1 MPQTERSERMPQT
14 ERYEPTPRAE
24 PQESMP
30 RPERYE
36 PMPGIAELPGW
47 LWRRTGRAARLTL
60 LGALIV
66 LLATAAA
73 LVPVILESKEERAES
88 DRRERAERRAELI
101 RRLETE
107 QRPRHRRSTS
117 VAPPEAAANEQL
129 EARSALM
136 DELNAQ
142 ILADARARVR
152 RGDLDGPIRR
162 VECEPFPRSV
172 DGVGA
177 HQQLG
182 RRTGRYACV
191 AVTAEFGTGEVGA
204 TGVIGHQYRTMVDF
218 ETGRYAFC
226 NVSGQAGPSRE
237 QLVTTPRVCGG

>member
-1 MPQTERSERMPQT
+1 
-14 ERYEPTPRAE
+14 
-24 PQESMP
+24 
-30 RPERYE
+30 
-36 PMPGIAELPGW
+36 MPGIVELPGW
-47 LWRRTGRAARLTL
+47 LWRRMGRSARLVG
-60 LGALIV
+60 LGALIALV
-66 LLATAAA
+66 AAAAA
-73 LVPVILESKEERAES
+73 LVPVILESKEDQAEA
-88 DRRERAERRAELI
+88 DRRDRAERRAELI

-107 QRPRHRRSTS
+107 QRPRHRRSAS
-117 VAPPEAAANEQL
+117 VAPAGAPASEQL
-129 EARSALM
+129 EARAALV
-136 DELNAQ
+136 DELDAE

-152 RGDLDGPIRR
+152 GGELDGPIRR

-177 HQQLG
+177 HERLG
-182 RRTGRYACV
+182 LRSGRYACV

-226 NVSGQAGPSRE
+226 KVSGQAGPSRE

>member
-1 MPQTERSERMPQT
+1 VLVLGLP
-14 ERYEPTPRAE
+14 E
-24 PQESMP
+24 PQHGSGVTRGTP
-30 RPERYE
+30 TGQDRSKGERYE

-47 LWRRTGRAARLTL
+47 LWRRTGRAGRLTA
-60 LGALIV
+60 LGVLIV
-66 LLATAAA
+66 LVAAA
-73 LVPVILESKEERAES
+73 AVLVPVILESKEDQAEAERRDRAEQ
-88 DRRERAERRAELI
+88 RAELI

-117 VAPPEAAANEQL
+117 VAPPAASASEQL
-129 EARSALM
+129 DARAALM
-136 DELNAQ
+136 DELHAE
-142 ILADARARVR
+142 ILADARARAR

-162 VECEPFPRSV
+162 VECERFPRSV
-172 DGVGA
+172 DALGA
-177 HQQLG
+177 HEQLG

-191 AVTAEFGTGEVGA
+191 AVTAEFGTGEAGA

-226 NVSGQAGPSRE
+226 KVSGQAGPARE

>member
-1 MPQTERSERMPQT
+1 VLVLGPPQAQHASCVASRTPTEHDRPQT
-14 ERYEPTPRAE
+14 
-24 PQESMP
+24 
-30 RPERYE
+30 ERYE

-47 LWRRTGRAARLTL
+47 LWRRMGHVARLTL
-60 LGALIV
+60 LGVVIV
-66 LLATAAA
+66 LVATTAA
-73 LVPVILESKEERAES
+73 LVPVMLESKEERAES

-101 RRLETE
+101 RRLEAE

-129 EARSALM
+129 AARSALM
-136 DELNAQ
+136 DELHAE

-172 DGVGA
+172 EAVGA
-177 HQQLG
+177 HEQLG

-226 NVSGQAGPSRE
+226 KVSGQAGPSRE

>member
-1 MPQTERSERMPQT
+1 
-14 ERYEPTPRAE
+14 
-24 PQESMP
+24 
-30 RPERYE
+30 
-36 PMPGIAELPGW
+36 MPGIVDLPGW
-47 LWRRTGRAARLTL
+47 LWRRMGRTARLSA
-60 LGALIV
+60 LGALV
-66 LLATAAA
+66 LLVAAAAA
-73 LVPVILESKEERAES
+73 LVPVILESKEDQAEA

-107 QRPRHRRSTS
+107 QRPRQRRSTS
-117 VAPPEAAANEQL
+117 VTPPGAAPAEQL
-129 EARSALM
+129 AARSTLVKEM
-136 DELNAQ
+136 NAE

-162 VECEPFPRSV
+162 VECEPFPRRV

-177 HQQLG
+177 HEQLG

-226 NVSGQAGPSRE
+226 KVSGQAGPSRE

>member
-1 MPQTERSERMPQT
+1 
-14 ERYEPTPRAE
+14 
-24 PQESMP
+24 
-30 RPERYE
+30 
-36 PMPGIAELPGW
+36 MPGIAELPGW
-47 LWRRTGRAARLTL
+47 LWRRTGRATRLTL

-66 LLATAAA
+66 LVATGAA
-73 LVPVILESKEERAES
+73 LVPVIHESKEERAEAE
-88 DRRERAERRAELI
+88 RRERAERRAELI

-117 VAPPEAAANEQL
+117 VAPPAAAVTEQL

-136 DELNAQ
+136 NELNAE

-152 RGDLDGPIRR
+152 RGDLDGPIRG

-172 DGVGA
+172 DAVGG
-177 HQQLG
+177 HQQPG
-182 RRTGRYACV
+182 RRIGRYACV
-191 AVTAEFGTGEVGA
+191 AVTAEFGTGEAGA

-226 NVSGQAGPSRE
+226 KVSGQAGPSRE

>member
-1 MPQTERSERMPQT
+1 VLVLGLLHGQHPSCVAS
-14 ERYEPTPRAE
+14 PTPTEDR
-24 PQESMP
+24 P
-30 RPERYE
+30 RTERYE
-36 PMPGIAELPGW
+36 PMPGIAALPGW

-73 LVPVILESKEERAES
+73 LLPVILESKEERAES

-117 VAPPEAAANEQL
+117 VAPPEATANEQL
-129 EARSALM
+129 EARSAVM
-136 DELNAQ
+136 DDLHAE

-172 DGVGA
+172 DAVGA
-177 HQQLG
+177 HQRLG

-226 NVSGQAGPSRE
+226 KVSGQAGPSRE

>member
-1 MPQTERSERMPQT
+1 
-14 ERYEPTPRAE
+14 
-24 PQESMP
+24 MP

-36 PMPGIAELPGW
+36 PMPGITALPGW
-47 LWRRTGRAARLTL
+47 LWRRTGRGARLTL

-117 VAPPEAAANEQL
+117 VATPGATANEQL

-136 DELNAQ
+136 DELHAE
-142 ILADARARVR
+142 ILADAGVRVR

-177 HQQLG
+177 HQRLG
-182 RRTGRYACV
+182 PRTGRYACV

-218 ETGRYAFC
+218 ESGRYAFC
-226 NVSGQAGPSRE
+226 KVSGQAGPSRE
-237 QLVTTPRVCGG
+237 QLVTTPRACGG

>member
-1 MPQTERSERMPQT
+1 
-14 ERYEPTPRAE
+14 
-24 PQESMP
+24 
-30 RPERYE
+30 
-36 PMPGIAELPGW
+36 MPGIADLPGW
-47 LWRRTGRAARLTL
+47 LWRRVGRATRLIL

-66 LLATAAA
+66 LVAAAAA
-73 LVPVILESKEERAES
+73 LVPVILETKDERAES

-107 QRPRHRRSTS
+107 QRPRQRRSTS
-117 VAPPEAAANEQL
+117 VAPPAAAVTEQL

-136 DELNAQ
+136 DELNAE

-172 DGVGA
+172 DAVGA
-177 HQQLG
+177 HEQAG
-182 RRTGRYACV
+182 RQIGRYACV
-191 AVTAEFGTGEVGA
+191 AVTAEFGTGEAGA

-226 NVSGQAGPSRE
+226 KVAGQAGPSRE